1 MPCWGMRRGRAAS
14 QGMIWYVP
22 LRLSAWTGCRFVFQ
36 ATAHAA
42 KLFKEVD
49 VDGDGELVEEEFIAG
64 CKRDKVL
71 MDKLQRIVDQCMGK
85 Q

>member
-1 MPCWGMRRGRAAS
+1 
-14 QGMIWYVP
+14 MIWLVDP
-22 LRLSAWTGCRFVFQ
+22 RIWQQLFAVFQ

-49 VDGDGELVEEEFIAG
+49 VDGDGELVEEEFITG
-64 CKRDKVL
+64 CKKDKVL